1 MFLLREPSAERVNAF
16 LRRQKDLPFS
26 YGEVGAS
33 RESVAPPGYVVDR
46 YRVGLGEGPEAYA
59 RAVEALRGWR
69 QFDLGWVRLLP
80 PGAPV
85 EVGTTVGVLA
95 RHSGFWSLN
104 SARIVYLME
113 ESGEAERFGFGY
125 GTLPG
130 HAERGEER
138 FGVEWNHDD
147 DSVYYDVFAFSRP
160 KDPLAWIG
168 YPFARLLQ
176 RRFAR
181 DSKRVMAEAAMEEK
195 PRPA

>member
-1 MFLLREPSAERVNAF
+1 LFLLRKPSEERINEF
-16 LRRQKDLPFS
+16 LRTQKDLPFS
-26 YGEVGAS
+26 YDEVGAS
-33 RESVAPPGYVVDR
+33 REGVAPLGYAVDR
-46 YRVGLGEGPEAYA
+46 YRVRLGEGREAYA
-59 RAVEALRGWR
+59 RVVEALREWR

-80 PGAPV
+80 PGAPIG
-85 EVGTTVGVLA
+85 VGTTVAVLA

-104 SARIVYLME
+104 TARIVYLLE
-113 ESGEAERFGFGY
+113 ESGEVERFGFGY

-138 FGVEWNHDD
+138 FSVIWDREN

-160 KDPLAWIG
+160 KHPLAWIG

-181 DSKRVMAEAAMEEK
+181 DSKRAMIEAAVKEK
-195 PRPA
+195 LRHA